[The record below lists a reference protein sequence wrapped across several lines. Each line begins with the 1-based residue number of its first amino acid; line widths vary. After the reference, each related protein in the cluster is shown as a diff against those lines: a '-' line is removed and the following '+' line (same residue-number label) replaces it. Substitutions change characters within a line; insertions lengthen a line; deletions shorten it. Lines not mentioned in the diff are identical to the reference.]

1 MKGFNAVII
10 DPAGQADL
18 LEKYFAV
25 RRAVF
30 VEEQNVDISIEID
43 EFETAPGTVHLA
55 VLNGNGECAGAGRLV
70 EYSGGPLREAK
81 TAKLGRVCV
90 LKEFRGLG
98 LGELIVEKLIETARE
113 RGYEEI
119 VLHSQVYVCG
129 LYEKFGFTRRG
140 DIFKEAGIEH
150 IEMSARI

>member
-1 MKGFNAVII
+1 MKGFRAVII
-10 DPAGQADL
+10 DGGGRPEL
-18 LEKYFAV
+18 MEKYFAV

-30 VEEQNVDISIEID
+30 VQEQNVDISIEID
-43 EFETAPGTVHLA
+43 ELENASGTVHLA
-55 VLNGNGECAGAGRLV
+55 VLNEAGECAGAGRLV
-70 EYSGGPLREAK
+70 EYDGGPHCPVK

-98 LGELIVEKLIETARE
+98 LGELIVGKLIETARE

-119 VLHSQVYVCG
+119 ILHSQVYVCG
-129 LYEKFGFTRRG
+129 LYEKFGFKRRG
-140 DIFKEAGIEH
+140 DIFDEAGIEH